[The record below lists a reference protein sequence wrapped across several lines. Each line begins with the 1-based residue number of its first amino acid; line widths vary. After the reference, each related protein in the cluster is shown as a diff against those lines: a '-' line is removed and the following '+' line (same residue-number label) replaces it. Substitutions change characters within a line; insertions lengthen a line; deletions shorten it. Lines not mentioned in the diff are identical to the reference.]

1 MLMLWHILVNCKKFA
16 LTCSFTS
23 KQLSMQPESYVAKE
37 EKLCK
42 IAATIAIY
50 CFGHDCCKI
59 RVTLFS
65 TAAKWYDV

>member
-1 MLMLWHILVNCKKFA
+1 
-16 LTCSFTS
+16 
-23 KQLSMQPESYVAKE
+23 MQPESYVAKE

-59 RVTLFS
+59 HVTLLFS